1 MQTCL
6 IKISSKSVLI
16 ERKRKRLSNLWV
28 AQRKLHN
35 LNSKHKPRR
44 VLFLSFKTR
53 YILIKLYS
61 DTRQTQRDLNRLF
74 CFPKGFH
81 LSDY

>member
-1 MQTCL
+1 MQTRL
-6 IKISSKSVLI
+6 TKISSKSILI
-16 ERKRKRLSNLWV
+16 EREKKRKGLSNLWI

-53 YILIKLYS
+53 SMLIEHYS
-61 DTRQTQRDLNRLF
+61 NTRQTQRD
-74 CFPKGFH
+74 
-81 LSDY
+81 